1 MPRRFRPFGVLGSTL
16 EVFVGLL
23 ALRSSLSEPE
33 GDPGWV
39 STAEVAVGVI
49 LICAG
54 AIGLVVAARRAL
66 AARSHRRDANAPQGP

>member
-23 ALRSSLSEPE
+23 ALRSAFSEDE

-39 STAEVAVGVI
+39 TTAEVAVGVI

-54 AIGLVVAARRAL
+54 VIGLVVAARRAHS
-66 AARSHRRDANAPQGP
+66 ARNHRRDENAP